1 MDSFSKVE
9 KVLFEDE
16 FSSVT
21 VKDHT
26 FSKTF
31 KSSEVIYLKY
41 NNFALKGLLQ
51 SMCQTYEGLMSS
63 AEKRYKKATGH
74 KDVLKMETYSTGNDD
89 EEKKFN
95 DFINKNFTRY
105 FNSENAVLPLPA
117 GFDYSEPSTDANRT
131 TNNEISDIQKLKN
144 EAFNSVA
151 NALHIPPALLRGE
164 ASQLKDAEDTFI
176 ADAID
181 TITKMLAQAI
191 NAKCYGSNQFLKG
204 NYILIDTTFA
214 KHIDAIS
221 NANNLD
227 KAIASSVLTPE
238 QAQRYAGM
246 LPSDEEFAKKH
257 YLTKNYQTAEIAVAG
272 EGGENNAE

>member
-1 MDSFSKVE
+1 
-9 KVLFEDE
+9 
-16 FSSVT
+16 
-21 VKDHT
+21 
-26 FSKTF
+26 
-31 KSSEVIYLKY
+31 
-41 NNFALKGLLQ
+41 
-51 SMCQTYEGLMSS
+51 MCQTYEGLMSA

-74 KDVLKMETYSTGNDD
+74 KGVLKMEAYSTGNDD

-131 TNNEISDIQKLKN
+131 TNNEIGDIQKLKN

-181 TITKMLAQAI
+181 TIAKMLAQAI
-191 NAKCYGSNQFLKG
+191 NDKCYGSNQFLQG

-272 EGGENNAE
+272 EGGDNNAE